1 MNEAEAEIVREIYSL
16 FLTGLTPHTIAK
28 RLTERGIKT
37 PAGKDKWHSSTV
49 KSILTNEKYKGDA
62 LLQKTYT
69 SDFLTKKKKINHGEI
84 PMYYVEGSH
93 EGIVTPEIFEAV
105 QVEMER
111 RQSQKSRYSGV
122 DILAAK
128 LVCGE
133 CGCFYSPKVWHST
146 TTHDRVW
153 KCCRKNI
160 HIYEDDLYDA
170 IRRIWSKLTGIR
182 ATLLDFDDLTL
193 ILGSVTFHP
202 GGTLVFRFVDGS
214 RKSVK
219 ISR

>member
-93 EGIVTPEIFEAV
+93 EGIVTLRYLKRYRLKWRDGSHRKAAIVAWIFL
-105 QVEMER
+105 
-111 RQSQKSRYSGV
+111 RQNWSAANADAFTVRKS
-122 DILAAK
+122 
-128 LVCGE
+128 
-133 CGCFYSPKVWHST
+133 
-146 TTHDRVW
+146 
-153 KCCRKNI
+153 
-160 HIYEDDLYDA
+160 
-170 IRRIWSKLTGIR
+170 GIR
-182 ATLLDFDDLTL
+182 
-193 ILGSVTFHP
+193 VTAI
-202 GGTLVFRFVDGS
+202 GV
-214 RKSVK
+214 
-219 ISR
+219 